1 MFFRDQMPHVR
12 QIMKTRNLGFSRDDS
27 AVTVRHTGLDCEL
40 RETLIDIIDVCSF
53 FNHNLPNTTLD
64 ISLFLETQTSI
75 CYRLL
80 CFHELGSPW
89 SISKSI
95 EAAYHTALTL
105 LMMTMFLQYDR
116 RRVMDYDLITRCLWY
131 VLDDLSLDEDEDQL
145 RLWVMVMGGIWI
157 PGDDHMRLLAPR
169 IRATA
174 QRLQLHTWDDI
185 LGSVT
190 KFPWIHAIHDE
201 PGHKIWQRVVSKA
214 SQ

>member
-1 MFFRDQMPHVR
+1 
-12 QIMKTRNLGFSRDDS
+12 MKTRELGFSRDDS
-27 AVTVRHTGLDCEL
+27 AAAVRHANLDTEL

-64 ISLFLETQTSI
+64 ISLFLETQTSV

-89 SISKSI
+89 SISESI

-131 VLDDLSLDEDEDQL
+131 VLDDVSLDEAEDEL

-157 PGDDHMRLLAPR
+157 PGEDHMHLLAPR
-169 IRATA
+169 IRVTA
-174 QRLQLHTWDDI
+174 QRLRLHMWDDI

-201 PGHKIWQRVVSKA
+201 PGHKIWQRVAAEA
-214 SQ
+214 SR